1 MGFTSLKTGIVIN
14 LAFFLFLSIVL
25 TDLVFLQIMEHRL
38 IESRINSARQQISNV
53 SASDA
58 SITSAVKAAD
68 LSFNKDDIV
77 SGALISKKGEAP
89 HFVGKMPE
97 SLAEKIRGVHNRTLT
112 TGNSR
117 TLAAGRIWGVFWPQS
132 RYTVISEPLPAAG
145 GAVTAVVPLSPVYT
159 VMRNSQRLAVI
170 YLVINLLVLLFF
182 SAWRFSRM
190 MTRPIQRMIR
200 ITDEYEASEDFDFF
214 PEKQEDEFRRLSG
227 ALSRMVRRI
236 EADRD
241 QLRESL
247 DSLEKSNRQLKEA
260 QNEIVR
266 AEKLASIGRLSAGIA
281 HEIGNPIGIVLGYLG
296 LLKSR
301 CLAPDDELGRDY
313 IERAESEIQ
322 RVNTIIRQL
331 LDFSRN
337 RPSNYSVL
345 SLHDLVREA
354 GQMLSQQPMFSDIVF
369 EYEFA
374 AENDC
379 VHADADQLHQVMVN
393 LMINAADSIKQA
405 ESVGQ
410 GRIRLATRGID
421 SRQSGQAI
429 DSKHGAIELKV
440 IDNGTG
446 IEEQY
451 LDKIFDPFFTTKET
465 GKGTGLGLSVSYMM
479 IGQMGGG
486 IDALPAKDGG
496 TQIVIELPVCTD
508 AGKSRDSAGNPNNNC
523 QNGKVS

>member
-1 MGFTSLKTGIVIN
+1 REE
-14 LAFFLFLSIVL
+14 
-25 TDLVFLQIMEHRL
+25 D
-38 IESRINSARQQISNV
+38 
-53 SASDA
+53 
-58 SITSAVKAAD
+58 
-68 LSFNKDDIV
+68 
-77 SGALISKKGEAP
+77 
-89 HFVGKMPE
+89 
-97 SLAEKIRGVHNRTLT
+97 
-112 TGNSR
+112 
-117 TLAAGRIWGVFWPQS
+117 
-132 RYTVISEPLPAAG
+132 
-145 GAVTAVVPLSPVYT
+145 
-159 VMRNSQRLAVI
+159 I

-190 MTRPIQRMIR
+190 MTRPIQRLIR
-200 ITDEYEASEDFDFF
+200 ITDEYEASEDFEFF
-214 PEKQEDEFRRLSG
+214 PEKQKDEFRRLSG
-227 ALSRMVRRI
+227 SLNRMVRRI

-281 HEIGNPIGIVLGYLG
+281 HEIGNPVGIVLGYLG

-301 CLAPDDELGRDY
+301 CLAPDDELGKDY

-354 GQMLSQQPMFSDIVF
+354 GEMLSQQPMFSDIVL
-369 EYEFA
+369 EYKFG
-374 AENDC
+374 AENDR

-410 GRIRLATRGID
+410 GSIRLATRGID
-421 SRQSGQAI
+421 SRQCRQAI

-446 IEEQY
+446 IEDQY

-479 IGQMGGG
+479 IRQMGGG
-486 IDALPAKDGG
+486 IDALPGQDGG
-496 TQIVIELPVCTD
+496 TQIVIELPVCTEAD
-508 AGKSRDSAGNPNNNC
+508 KSRDFSGNPNNTC